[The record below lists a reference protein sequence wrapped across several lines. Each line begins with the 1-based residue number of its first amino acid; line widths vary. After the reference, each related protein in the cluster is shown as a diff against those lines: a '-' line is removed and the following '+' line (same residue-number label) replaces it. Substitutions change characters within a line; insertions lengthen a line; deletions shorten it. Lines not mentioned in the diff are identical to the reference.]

1 MQLAIIYKYIC
12 ANGFDWSTRYIMSI
26 MVSNCQH
33 YDEQQFQNT
42 VMCILHDFLSSKV
55 RFIHTSIVTGPDS
68 GLENI
73 LMVLLVKPILQ
84 STGEHIFMAY

>member
-33 YDEQQFQNT
+33 CDGKQFQNT

-73 LMVLLVKPILQ
+73 TRTLRVHPVYEKNQ
-84 STGEHIFMAY
+84 